1 MHNLKKKDIKIAIM
15 LLFVG
20 SIIYFLLQIKEVLLP
35 FLVGII
41 LAYLFYPVVCF
52 LRRKKVS
59 KTWAI
64 YILIILFLILAI
76 IISVIIFP
84 LFLSELARLTE
95 TIPEYVKTIDNYIS
109 YLNSEYK
116 RVQMPPIIKE
126 VLDRTLN
133 KSEEQIISFMENLT
147 ENIINSLSYIVSL
160 VIAPFITYYLL
171 KDLSSL
177 KKSVIKLIPR
187 DYRRLFF
194 GIGVEINR
202 IFVGYLRGQI
212 WISIIVGILTGIALL
227 FFNIRFTLLLSIL
240 AGMSNMVPFIGPI
253 IGSFPAI
260 FIALLSSPGKA
271 LSVALLF
278 FVIQQLES
286 SLISPKIMS
295 DKVGMHPLLI
305 IFSLMVGASLFGI
318 WGLLLAIPAAG
329 SIKVLLGVI
338 FNELI

>member
-126 VLDRTLN
+126 VLDRT
-133 KSEEQIISFMENLT
+133 
-147 ENIINSLSYIVSL
+147 
-160 VIAPFITYYLL
+160 
-171 KDLSSL
+171 
-177 KKSVIKLIPR
+177 
-187 DYRRLFF
+187 
-194 GIGVEINR
+194 
-202 IFVGYLRGQI
+202 
-212 WISIIVGILTGIALL
+212 
-227 FFNIRFTLLLSIL
+227 
-240 AGMSNMVPFIGPI
+240 
-253 IGSFPAI
+253 
-260 FIALLSSPGKA
+260 
-271 LSVALLF
+271 
-278 FVIQQLES
+278 
-286 SLISPKIMS
+286 
-295 DKVGMHPLLI
+295 
-305 IFSLMVGASLFGI
+305 
-318 WGLLLAIPAAG
+318 
-329 SIKVLLGVI
+329 
-338 FNELI
+338 